1 MYYHGKKGQ
10 IGPRFIIYLTGLLI
24 MSLGIVLL
32 IKAEF
37 GAPPWDV
44 FHVGLY
50 YQFGLTIGTW
60 SIIVGFLILAASTV
74 IAKQVPQIGA
84 FLNMVLVG
92 LFIDMYF
99 MLPFLQTPETWKGK
113 FFMFFAGMAIN
124 AYGMGIYISARLG
137 AGPRDSLMLAITNRT
152 GWKVQYVRA
161 VMEML
166 VLFLGWLLGG
176 PVFLGTVLYSL
187 CIGPLAGISLRQMQA
202 VTEFMLKKLSKK
214 KWPFPRDAQF
224 QNQREV

>member
-1 MYYHGKKGQ
+1 MNHLIKDQ
-10 IGPRFIIYLTGLLI
+10 IVPRFLIYLAGLLI

-32 IKAEF
+32 IKADF

-60 SIIVGFLILAASTV
+60 SIIVGFIILAISAA
-74 IAKQVPQIGA
+74 IAGQFPQIGA

-99 MLPFLQTPETWKGK
+99 MLPFLQTPETWTGK
-113 FFMFFAGMAIN
+113 FFMFLSGTVIN

-137 AGPRDSLMLAITNRT
+137 AGPRDSLMLAVTSRT
-152 GWKVQYVRA
+152 GWKVQYVRVA
-161 VMEML
+161 MEIL
-166 VLFLGWLLGG
+166 VLFFGWLLGG
-176 PVFLGTVLYSL
+176 PVFIGTVLYSL
-187 CIGPLAGISLRQMQA
+187 FIGPLAGMTLRQMQA
-202 VTEFMLKKLSKK
+202 AADCILKKLSKK
-214 KWPFPRDAQF
+214 NMPLSRDAHF
-224 QNQREV
+224 HNQREV